1 MDSIIIHGYVSDPG
15 GEMFLFSAKE
25 TGRLMYPLST
35 VLYSGLEGTMKQDS
49 SFLRPTQVMV
59 FLLFMCDCIIVF
71 YVLMVYKSSSGLTQK
86 KNNIMYLWHECIEE
100 LSQLNVP
107 ESENSEVH

>member
-1 MDSIIIHGYVSDPG
+1 
-15 GEMFLFSAKE
+15 MFLFSAKE
-25 TGRLMYPLST
+25 TGRLTYHLST
-35 VLYSGLEGTMKQDS
+35 VLYSGLEGTMRQDS

-59 FLLFMCDCIIVF
+59 FLLFMCDGIIVF
-71 YVLMVYKSSSGLTQK
+71 YLLMVYKSSSGLTQK
-86 KNNIMYLWHECIEE
+86 KNDIMHLWHECIEE